1 MAALEGDQAKWDP
14 VRRSDHPATEDQ
26 GDQAKWDPVRRSDHP
41 AATGD
46 AGYSAREEAGAH
58 VRLTDAARDL
68 KSLDLAVEGA
78 RCAACIQKIEGALTR
93 MDGVKQARLN
103 LSTGR
108 LAVRFSGADERA
120 GDFIAALDRIGYP
133 ARPYAAETVKDAQSR
148 EEKRLLRALGVA
160 GFAMMNVML
169 LSISVWAGE
178 GEMDL
183 ATKTLMHWIS
193 GLIALPAVAYSGAP
207 FFKSAWKSLSA
218 RQVNMDVPIS
228 LAVLLACGLSVYETA
243 MGHGAAYF
251 DAAVMLLFFL
261 LIGRWLDVRLRARAG
276 QAARDLAALQARI
289 AHRIGA
295 DGHVKAVPAAD
306 IRPGDRLLVQ
316 PGERFAVDGIIV
328 SGQGPVDSSL
338 VTGETAPLDLK
349 PGGEAW
355 SGMVNLSRPLT
366 LEATAAS
373 ADSLL
378 AEIARLVEAGEQS
391 RSKYVRYADL
401 AARAYVPAVFA
412 MAGLTLLGWLAV
424 GGSPHDAVMNAI
436 AVLIITCPCAMALVA
451 PAVQVVACGRLFQAG
466 VLVKSGDALERLA
479 DADYA
484 LFDKTGTLS
493 EGKPVLVNAGDVS
506 TADLAL
512 AAQLARASRHPLSR
526 AVVAAAEQASGPG
539 AVAEDVREEAG
550 GGLSAV
556 IDGRP
561 VRFGSAD
568 FTGADTTT
576 EPDAALEA
584 WLAVDG
590 RAPVR
595 FIFADRLRQGA
606 AEAVAALQA
615 RGLPGEMLSGDRAAP
630 VAEAAAALGLARF
643 SAGLKPQDKIAR
655 IEALKAQGFKPLMVG
670 DGINDAPALSA
681 AHVSISMGSAA
692 DISRSAADLV
702 IQGDRLESLV
712 RARDVARASRSRMME
727 NFALAN
733 IYNAI
738 AVPLAVF
745 GLVNPLVAALA
756 MSSSSIVVMLN
767 ALRLARA

>member
-14 VRRSDHPATEDQ
+14 VRRSDHPAT
-26 GDQAKWDPVRRSDHP
+26 
-41 AATGD
+41 TGD
-46 AGYSAREEAGAH
+46 AGYPAREEAGAH
-58 VRLTDAARDL
+58 VRLTDAAQGL

-78 RCAACIQKIEGALTR
+78 RCAACIQKIEGALFK

-108 LAVRFSGADERA
+108 LAVRFFGADERA
-120 GDFIAALDRIGYP
+120 GDFIEALDALGYP
-133 ARPYAAETVKDAQSR
+133 ARPYAAETVKDAQSA

-169 LSISVWAGE
+169 LSISVWAGD

-207 FFKSAWKSLSA
+207 FFGSALKSLRA

-228 LAVLLACGLSVYETA
+228 LAVLLACLLSIYETA
-243 MGHGAAYF
+243 MGHGEAYF

-289 AHRIGA
+289 AHRIDA

-328 SGQGPVDSSL
+328 SGQGPVDASL

-412 MAGLTLLGWLAV
+412 MAGLTLAGWLVV
-424 GGSPHDAVMNAI
+424 GGSPHTAVMNAI

-451 PAVQVVACGRLFQAG
+451 PAVQVVACGRLFQDG

-484 LFDKTGTLS
+484 LFDKTGTLT
-493 EGKPVLVNAGDVS
+493 EGKPALVNADAV
-506 TADLAL
+506 TPEDLAL
-512 AAQLARASRHPLSR
+512 AAQLARGSRHPLSR
-526 AVVAAAEQASGPG
+526 AVARAAEQALGPG
-539 AVAEDVREEAG
+539 AVADDVREEAG

-556 IDGRP
+556 IQGVP
-561 VRFGSAD
+561 LRFGSAS
-568 FTGADTTT
+568 FTGADLAADVA
-576 EPDAALEA
+576 PAGDAALEA
-584 WLAVDG
+584 WLAVEG

-595 FIFADRLRQGA
+595 FIFADRLREGA
-606 AEAVAALQA
+606 ADAVAALRA
-615 RGLPGEMLSGDRAAP
+615 RGLPGEMLSGDRPAP
-630 VAEAAAALGLARF
+630 VAEAAAALGLERF

-655 IEALKAQGFKPLMVG
+655 IEALKAEGRKPLMVG

-681 AHVSISMGSAA
+681 AYVSISMGSAA

-702 IQGDRLESLV
+702 IQGDRLDSLV

-745 GLVNPLVAALA
+745 GLVDPLVAALA

>member
-1 MAALEGDQAKWDP
+1 MAALDTLDFN
-14 VRRSDHPATEDQ
+14 
-26 GDQAKWDPVRRSDHP
+26 
-41 AATGD
+41 
-46 AGYSAREEAGAH
+46 AREEAGAH
-58 VRLTDAARDL
+58 VRVADPARDL

-78 RCAACIQKIEGALTR
+78 RCAACIQKIEGALHK
-93 MDGVKQARLN
+93 MEGVKQARLN

-108 LAVRFSGADERA
+108 LALKFEGADARA
-120 GDFIAALDRIGYP
+120 GDFIETLDRLGYP
-133 ARPYAAETVKDAQSR
+133 ARPYAAETVKDSQSR
-148 EEKRLLRALGVA
+148 EEKRLLRALGVS

-193 GLIALPAVAYSGAP
+193 GLIALPAVAYAGAP
-207 FFKSAWKSLSA
+207 FFESGWKSLRA

-228 LAVLLACGLSVYETA
+228 LAILLACVLSIYETA

-276 QAARDLAALQARI
+276 QAARDLAALQSRI
-289 AHRIGA
+289 AHRIGP
-295 DGHVKAVPAAD
+295 DGAVKAVPAGD
-306 IRPGDRLLVQ
+306 IRPGDRLLIQ
-316 PGERFAVDGIIV
+316 PGERFAVDGVILE
-328 SGQGPVDSSL
+328 GEGPVDAAL
-338 VTGETAPLDLK
+338 VTGETAPVAMK
-349 PGGEAW
+349 PGAEAW

-401 AARAYVPAVFA
+401 AARAYVPAVFIMSA
-412 MAGLTLLGWLAV
+412 LTWLGWLV
-424 GGSPHDAVMNAI
+424 IGGSMHDAIMNAI

-451 PAVQVVACGRLFQAG
+451 PAVQVVACGRLFRSG

-484 LFDKTGTLS
+484 LFDKTGTLT
-493 EGKPVLVNAGDVS
+493 EGKPVLVNAGEI
-506 TADLAL
+506 AAEDLAL

-526 AVVAAAEQASGPG
+526 AVAAAAGPG
-539 AVAEDVREEAG
+539 SVAQDVREEAG
-550 GGLSAV
+550 GGLEATV
-556 IDGRP
+556 NGVD
-561 VRFGSAD
+561 VRFGSAA
-568 FTGADTTT
+568 FTGADAAS
-576 EPDAALEA
+576 DAALEA
-584 WLAVDG
+584 WLSVDG
-590 RAPVR
+590 RCVR
-595 FIFADRLRQGA
+595 FVFADRLRDQA
-606 AEAVAALQA
+606 AETIAALQEA
-615 RGLPGEMLSGDRAAP
+615 GLPSEMLSGDRAAP
-630 VAEAAAALGLARF
+630 VADTAAALGLAQF

-655 IEALKAQGFKPLMVG
+655 IEALKAEGRKPLMVG
-670 DGINDAPALSA
+670 DGLNDAPALSA
-681 AHVSISMGSAA
+681 AHVSVSMGSAA

-702 IQGDRLESLV
+702 IQGDRLETLV
-712 RARDVARASRSRMME
+712 RARAVAKASKARMME

-733 IYNAI
+733 IYNAV

-745 GLVNPLVAALA
+745 GLVNPLVAAIA
-756 MSSSSIVVMLN
+756 MSSSSIVVMAN

>member
-1 MAALEGDQAKWDP
+1 MAALDSGDF
-14 VRRSDHPATEDQ
+14 TL
-26 GDQAKWDPVRRSDHP
+26 
-41 AATGD
+41 
-46 AGYSAREEAGAH
+46 REEAGAH
-58 VRLTDAARDL
+58 VRVADPARDL

-78 RCAACIQKIEGALTR
+78 RCAACIQKIEGALHK
-93 MDGVKQARLN
+93 MEGVKQARLN
-103 LSTGR
+103 LSSGR
-108 LAVRFSGADERA
+108 LTLKFEGADDRA
-120 GDFIAALDRIGYP
+120 GDFIKTLDRLGYP
-133 ARPYAAETVKDAQSR
+133 ARPYATQDVQDTQSR
-148 EEKRLLRALGVA
+148 EEKRLLRALGVS

-193 GLIALPAVAYSGAP
+193 GLIALPAVAYAGAP
-207 FFKSAWKSLSA
+207 FFESGWKSLRA

-228 LAVLLACGLSVYETA
+228 LAVLLACVLSVYETA
-243 MGHGAAYF
+243 MGHGEAYF

-295 DGHVKAVPAAD
+295 DGAVKAAPAAD

-316 PGERFAVDGIIV
+316 PGERFAVDGVIV
-328 SGQGPVDSSL
+328 EGEGPVDAAL
-338 VTGETAPLDLK
+338 VTGETAPVEMK
-349 PGGEAW
+349 PGAEAY

-401 AARAYVPAVFA
+401 AARAYVPAVFIMSA
-412 MAGLTLLGWLAV
+412 LTWAGWLV
-424 GGSPHDAVMNAI
+424 IGGSMHDAIMNAI

-451 PAVQVVACGRLFQAG
+451 PAVQVVACGRLFKSG

-484 LFDKTGTLS
+484 LFDKTGTLT
-493 EGKPVLVNAGDVS
+493 EGKPVLVNASDI
-506 TADLAL
+506 TAEDLAL
-512 AAQLARASRHPLSR
+512 AARLARASRHPLSR
-526 AVVAAAEQASGPG
+526 SVAAASAPGP
-539 AVAEDVREEAG
+539 VAADVREEAG
-550 GGLSAV
+550 GGLAAT
-556 IDGRP
+556 IDGRA

-568 FTGADTTT
+568 FTGAAPAGDS
-576 EPDAALEA
+576 ALDA
-584 WLAVDG
+584 WLSVDG
-590 RAPVR
+590 RTVR
-595 FIFADRLRQGA
+595 FIFADRLREHA
-606 AEAVAALQA
+606 AVMIAELKKA
-615 RGLPGEMLSGDRAAP
+615 GLTAEMLSGDRTAP
-630 VAEAAAALGLARF
+630 VAETAAALGLDRY

-655 IEALKAQGFKPLMVG
+655 IEALKADGKKPLMVG
-670 DGINDAPALSA
+670 DGLNDAPALSA

-702 IQGDRLESLV
+702 IQGDRLDALV
-712 RARDVARASRSRMME
+712 RARHVARASKARMME

-745 GLVNPLVAALA
+745 GLVNPLVAAIA

>member
-1 MAALEGDQAKWDP
+1 M
-14 VRRSDHPATEDQ
+14 
-26 GDQAKWDPVRRSDHP
+26 
-41 AATGD
+41 
-46 AGYSAREEAGAH
+46 REEAGAH
-58 VRLTDAARDL
+58 VRVADAAREL
-68 KSLDLAVEGA
+68 KSLDLAVQGA
-78 RCAACIQKIEGALTR
+78 RCAACIQKIEGALQK
-93 MDGVKQARLN
+93 MEGVKQARLN

-108 LAVRFSGADERA
+108 LALKFEGADARA
-120 GDFIAALDRIGYP
+120 GDFVDTLERLGYP
-133 ARPYAAETVKDAQSR
+133 ARPYAAETVADAQSR
-148 EEKRLLRALGVA
+148 EEKRLLRALGVS

-193 GLIALPAVAYSGAP
+193 GLIALPAVAYAGAP
-207 FFKSAWKSLSA
+207 FFESGWKSLRA

-228 LAVLLACGLSVYETA
+228 LAVLLACVLSIYETA
-243 MGHGAAYF
+243 MGHGEAYF

-289 AHRIGA
+289 AHKITSDGA
-295 DGHVKAVPAAD
+295 VKAVPAAD
-306 IRPGDRLLVQ
+306 IRPGDRLLIQ
-316 PGERFAVDGIIV
+316 PGERFAVDGVILE
-328 SGQGPVDSSL
+328 GEGPADAAL
-338 VTGETAPLDLK
+338 VTGETAPVAMA
-349 PGGEAW
+349 PGVEAW

-412 MAGLTLLGWLAV
+412 MSLATWAGWLV
-424 GGSPHDAVMNAI
+424 IGGSMHDAIMNAI

-451 PAVQVVACGRLFQAG
+451 PAVQVVACGRLFKSG

-484 LFDKTGTLS
+484 LFDKTGTLT
-493 EGKPVLVNAGDVS
+493 EGRPVLVNA
-506 TADLAL
+506 ADIAAEDLEL
-512 AAQLARASRHPLSR
+512 AARLARVSRHPLSR
-526 AVVAAAEQASGPG
+526 AVAAQAGVGP
-539 AVAEDVREEAG
+539 AAPDVREEAG
-550 GGLSAV
+550 GGLAAE
-556 IDGRP
+556 IDGRA
-561 VRFGSAD
+561 VRFGSAG
-568 FTGADTTT
+568 FTGAGPAD
-576 EPDAALEA
+576 DAAMDA
-584 WLAVDG
+584 WLSVDG
-590 RAPVR
+590 RTVR
-595 FIFADRLRQGA
+595 FVFADRLRAGA
-606 AEAVAALQA
+606 ADTIAALEA
-615 RGLPGEMLSGDRAAP
+615 AGLPAEMLSGDREAP
-630 VAEAAAALGLARF
+630 VAETAAALGLERH

-655 IEALKAQGFKPLMVG
+655 IEALKAEGRKPLMVG
-670 DGINDAPALSA
+670 DGLNDAPALSA

-702 IQGDRLESLV
+702 IQGDHLDAIA
-712 RARDVARASRSRMME
+712 RARHVARASKARMME

-745 GLVNPLVAALA
+745 GLVDPLVAAIA

>member
-1 MAALEGDQAKWDP
+1 MAALDGHGFDL
-14 VRRSDHPATEDQ
+14 
-26 GDQAKWDPVRRSDHP
+26 
-41 AATGD
+41 
-46 AGYSAREEAGAH
+46 REEAGAH
-58 VRLTDAARDL
+58 VRAADGAGGL

-78 RCAACIQKIEGALTR
+78 RCAACIQKIEGALHK

-108 LAVRFSGADERA
+108 LAVSFQGADQRA
-120 GDFIAALDRIGYP
+120 GDFIDTLDRLGYP
-133 ARPYAAETVKDAQSR
+133 ARPYAAGAVKESQSR

-183 ATKTLMHWIS
+183 ATKTLLHWIS
-193 GLIALPAVAYSGAP
+193 GLIALPAVAYAGAP
-207 FFKSAWKSLSA
+207 FFESGWKSLRA

-228 LAVLLACGLSVYETA
+228 LAVLLACVLSVYETA
-243 MGHGAAYF
+243 MGHGEAYF

-295 DGHVKAVPAAD
+295 DGAVTAVPASD
-306 IRPGDRLLVQ
+306 IAPGDRLLVQ
-316 PGERFAVDGIIV
+316 PGERFAVDGV
-328 SGQGPVDSSL
+328 VVEGEGPVDAAL
-338 VTGETAPLDLK
+338 VTGETAPVEMT
-349 PGGEAW
+349 PGADAY

-366 LEATAAS
+366 LQASAAS

-412 MAGLTLLGWLAV
+412 MSALTWAGWLVV
-424 GGSPHDAVMNAI
+424 GGSMHDAIMNAI

-451 PAVQVVACGRLFQAG
+451 PAVQVVACGRLFKSG

-484 LFDKTGTLS
+484 LFDKTGTLT
-493 EGKPVLVNAGDVS
+493 EGKPVLVNAEAISRGD
-506 TADLAL
+506 LEL
-512 AAQLARASRHPLSR
+512 AATLARASRHPLSR
-526 AVVAAAEQASGPG
+526 AVAAAAGPGPVAA
-539 AVAEDVREEAG
+539 DVSEEPG
-550 GGLSAV
+550 GGLAAQ
-556 IDGRP
+556 IDEAE
-561 VRFGSAD
+561 VRFGSAA
-568 FTGADTTT
+568 FAGAQASG
-576 EPDAALEA
+576 DAALDA
-584 WLAVDG
+584 WLSVDG
-590 RAPVR
+590 RAVR
-595 FIFADRLRQGA
+595 FVFADRLRAHA
-606 AEAVAALQA
+606 AETIAALA
-615 RGLPGEMLSGDRAAP
+615 GAGLPAEMLSGDRKAP
-630 VAEAAAALGLARF
+630 VAKTAAALGLDRF

-655 IEALKAQGFKPLMVG
+655 IDALKAEGKKPLMVG
-670 DGINDAPALSA
+670 DGLNDAPALSA

-702 IQGDRLESLV
+702 IQGDHLEALP
-712 RARDVARASRSRMME
+712 RARAVAKASKARMME

-733 IYNAI
+733 LYNAV

-745 GLVNPLVAALA
+745 GLVDPLVAAIA

>member
-1 MAALEGDQAKWDP
+1 VAALEGDQAKWDP
-14 VRRSDHPATEDQ
+14 VRRSDHPAT
-26 GDQAKWDPVRRSDHP
+26 
-41 AATGD
+41 TGD
-46 AGYSAREEAGAH
+46 AGYPAREEAGAH
-58 VRLTDAARDL
+58 VRLTDAAQGL

-78 RCAACIQKIEGALTR
+78 RCAACIQKIEGALFK

-108 LAVRFSGADERA
+108 LAVRFFGADERA
-120 GDFIAALDRIGYP
+120 GDFIEALDALGYP
-133 ARPYAAETVKDAQSR
+133 ARPYAAETVKDAQSA

-169 LSISVWAGE
+169 LSISVWAGD

-207 FFKSAWKSLSA
+207 FFGSALKSLRA

-228 LAVLLACGLSVYETA
+228 LAVLLACLLSIYETA
-243 MGHGAAYF
+243 MGHGEAYF

-289 AHRIGA
+289 AHRIDA

-328 SGQGPVDSSL
+328 SGQGPVDASL

-412 MAGLTLLGWLAV
+412 MAGLTLAGWLVV
-424 GGSPHDAVMNAI
+424 GGSPHTAVMNAI

-451 PAVQVVACGRLFQAG
+451 PAVQVVACGRLFQDG

-484 LFDKTGTLS
+484 LFDKTGTLT
-493 EGKPVLVNAGDVS
+493 EGKPALVNADAV
-506 TADLAL
+506 TPEDLAL
-512 AAQLARASRHPLSR
+512 AAQLARGSRHPLSR
-526 AVVAAAEQASGPG
+526 AVARAAEQALGPG
-539 AVAEDVREEAG
+539 AVADDVREEAG

-556 IDGRP
+556 IQGVP
-561 VRFGSAD
+561 LRFGSAS
-568 FTGADTTT
+568 FTGADLAADVA
-576 EPDAALEA
+576 PAGDAALEA
-584 WLAVDG
+584 WLAVEG

-595 FIFADRLRQGA
+595 FIFADRLREGA
-606 AEAVAALQA
+606 ADAVAALRA
-615 RGLPGEMLSGDRAAP
+615 RGLPGEMLSGDRPAP
-630 VAEAAAALGLARF
+630 VAEAAAALGLERF

-655 IEALKAQGFKPLMVG
+655 IEALKAEGRKPLMVG

-681 AHVSISMGSAA
+681 AYVSISMGSAA

-702 IQGDRLESLV
+702 IQGDRLDSLV

-745 GLVNPLVAALA
+745 GLVDPLVAALA

>member
-1 MAALEGDQAKWDP
+1 MAALDSGDF
-14 VRRSDHPATEDQ
+14 TL
-26 GDQAKWDPVRRSDHP
+26 
-41 AATGD
+41 
-46 AGYSAREEAGAH
+46 REEAGAH
-58 VRLTDAARDL
+58 VRVADPARDL

-78 RCAACIQKIEGALTR
+78 RCAACIQKIEGALHK
-93 MDGVKQARLN
+93 MEGVKQARLN
-103 LSTGR
+103 LSSGR
-108 LAVRFSGADERA
+108 LTLKFEGADDRA
-120 GDFIAALDRIGYP
+120 GDFIKTLDRPGYP
-133 ARPYAAETVKDAQSR
+133 ARPYATQDVQDTQSR
-148 EEKRLLRALGVA
+148 EEKRLLRALGVS

-193 GLIALPAVAYSGAP
+193 GLIALPAVAYAGAP
-207 FFKSAWKSLSA
+207 FFESGWKSLRA

-228 LAVLLACGLSVYETA
+228 LAVLLACVLSVYETA
-243 MGHGAAYF
+243 MGHGEAYF

-295 DGHVKAVPAAD
+295 DGAVKAAPAAD

-316 PGERFAVDGIIV
+316 PGERFAVDGVIV
-328 SGQGPVDSSL
+328 EGEGPVDAAL
-338 VTGETAPLDLK
+338 VTGETAPVEMK
-349 PGGEAW
+349 PGAEAY

-401 AARAYVPAVFA
+401 AARAYVPAVFIMSA
-412 MAGLTLLGWLAV
+412 LTWAGWLV
-424 GGSPHDAVMNAI
+424 IGGSMHDAIMNAI

-451 PAVQVVACGRLFQAG
+451 PAVQVVACGRLFKSG

-484 LFDKTGTLS
+484 LFDKTGTLT
-493 EGKPVLVNAGDVS
+493 EGKPVLVNASDI
-506 TADLAL
+506 TAEDLAL
-512 AAQLARASRHPLSR
+512 AARLARASRHPLSR
-526 AVVAAAEQASGPG
+526 SVAAASAPGP
-539 AVAEDVREEAG
+539 VAADVREKAG
-550 GGLSAV
+550 GGLAAT
-556 IDGRP
+556 IDGRA

-568 FTGADTTT
+568 FTGAAPAGDS
-576 EPDAALEA
+576 ALDA
-584 WLAVDG
+584 WLSVDG
-590 RAPVR
+590 RTVR
-595 FIFADRLRQGA
+595 FIFADRLREHA
-606 AEAVAALQA
+606 AVMIAELKKA
-615 RGLPGEMLSGDRAAP
+615 GLTAEMLSGDRTAP
-630 VAEAAAALGLARF
+630 VAETAAALGLDRY

-655 IEALKAQGFKPLMVG
+655 IEALKADGKKPLMVG
-670 DGINDAPALSA
+670 DGLNDAPALSA

-702 IQGDRLESLV
+702 IQGDRLDALV
-712 RARDVARASRSRMME
+712 RARHVARASKARMME

-745 GLVNPLVAALA
+745 GLVNPLVAAIA